1 MYSNSEIQIIFLHC
15 RNISEVLISSRLL
28 AKLME
33 STGDFGQ
40 RSFIRAEANKRLK
53 QLILT

>member
-1 MYSNSEIQIIFLHC
+1 MYNNSEIQIIFLHC
-15 RNISEVLISSRLL
+15 RNISEVLLSARLL

-40 RSFIRAEANKRLK
+40 HSFIRTESNKRLK